1 MSSTPPTGQ
10 GANTSGPIWHTLS
23 VDDALQH
30 AAVDPAKGLS
40 PSEAEER
47 LQKFGPNAFAQAKK
61 EPGLVRFLN
70 QYRDPMQIVLLG
82 AAIISIWIREWS
94 TALLLI
100 ALTLF
105 NAFLALRQEGK
116 AEASVA
122 ALQKMLIVKSKVRRD
137 GQMIELPAEQIVP
150 GDIVLLEA
158 GDRVPADGRII
169 KAATLEIA
177 ESALTGESAPVP
189 KEVAA
194 VTKVETPLGDRVD
207 MAYMNTE
214 VTRGA
219 GEILVTATGMG
230 TEVGHISGLLQTTK
244 VEQTPLTKQ
253 LNRLTNQIVII
264 ALVALFLYLLIGYF
278 RNGQQIN
285 SLLLAGVAF
294 AIASIPTALPA
305 VVTYLLASGTT
316 ALASVGAIVKRLR
329 SVETLGATS
338 AINSDK
344 TGTLTLNQMT
354 AVEMAVVGQRYTIT
368 GSGYGTEGGIKRV
381 GGLPSANLEP
391 FLLPM
396 ALAADAVARDGALVG
411 DPTEGALVVLAA
423 KGGIDAMTTRET
435 YPRVATL
442 PFDAAYKLMATFHH
456 MQDESGHEVI
466 RCFVKGAPD
475 QLLARAS
482 MSVDAEGQ
490 LVALEDVRERYLGYN
505 ESLGKRGLRVM
516 ALARKDFDPASF
528 NPDADLLPLIDGL
541 TLLALVGIVD
551 PPRPEA
557 KAAIAKAREA
567 GIQVRM
573 ITGDHAVT
581 AAAIAEQL
589 GIPGR
594 AISGAEFAALSD
606 AEAQRQIP
614 EIGVIARVAPEDKVR
629 LVNILK
635 KNGNVVAMTGDG
647 VNDAPALK
655 TADIG
660 VAMGITGTDVSK
672 EAAVMILTDDNFA
685 TIIRAVENGRVLY
698 ENLMKYIRFQMGTLF
713 AWILTFLGAAIFN
726 ILGGVPMGPL
736 QVLLIKFS
744 IVIFLA
750 IGLGLGN
757 PRPEVMQEKP
767 RNAGEQIMPTPLAV
781 SLGVSGLIRA
791 ASVLVAIVIAL
802 NVWGNSTAVAQ
813 TMALLTFSMACIFF
827 ALESNDQL
835 RSVFSQQTLE
845 SSRLI
850 RMIGWSL
857 LLLFVVVYMDFL
869 HRLLGTADL
878 TLWHWVVAIALGS
891 LVLWTSEIEKIFRR
905 RAAARAESQTAVSDV
920 TEKAQAA

>member
-1 MSSTPPTGQ
+1 M
-10 GANTSGPIWHTLS
+10 
-23 VDDALQH
+23 
-30 AAVDPAKGLS
+30 
-40 PSEAEER
+40 
-47 LQKFGPNAFAQAKK
+47 
-61 EPGLVRFLN
+61 
-70 QYRDPMQIVLLG
+70 IV
-82 AAIISIWIREWS
+82 
-94 TALLLI
+94 
-100 ALTLF
+100 LTLF

-122 ALQKMLIVKSKVRRD
+122 ALQKLLIVKSKVRR
-137 GQMIELPAEQIVP
+137 GGELLELPAEQIVP
-150 GDIVLLEA
+150 GDIVVLDA

-189 KEVAA
+189 KEVTPVA
-194 VTKVETPLGDRVD
+194 KVETPLGDRVD
-207 MAYMNTE
+207 MAYMQTE

-219 GEILVTATGMG
+219 GEILVTATGMS
-230 TEVGHISGLLQTTK
+230 TEVGHISDLLQTTK
-244 VEQTPLTKQ
+244 IEETPLTKQ
-253 LNRLTNQIVII
+253 LNKLTNQIVII

-278 RNGQQIN
+278 RNGQTVN

-354 AVEMAVVGQRYTIT
+354 AIEMAVMGQRYTIS
-368 GSGYGTEGGIKRV
+368 GSGYGTDGKITHV
-381 GGLPSANLEP
+381 AGLPATDLEP
-391 FLLPM
+391 YLLPM
-396 ALAADAVARDGALVG
+396 ALASDAVAKDGALVG

-423 KGGIDAMTTRET
+423 KGGIDATTTREEF
-435 YPRVATL
+435 PRVATL
-442 PFDAAYKLMATFHH
+442 PFDAAYKLMATFHR
-456 MQDESGHEVI
+456 MTDEDGAEVV

-475 QLLARAS
+475 QLLDRA
-482 MSVDAEGQ
+482 AF
-490 LVALEDVRERYLGYN
+490 ALDSNLQRVPLAPIHDRYLAYN
-505 ESLGKRGLRVM
+505 ASLGKQGLRVM

-528 NPDADLLPLIDGL
+528 DPNADLLPLISDL

-557 KAAIAKAREA
+557 KVAIEKARAA

-594 AISGAEFAALSD
+594 AITGAEFAGLS
-606 AEAQRQIP
+606 EEQAQAQIG

-629 LVNILK
+629 LVNVLK
-635 KNGNVVAMTGDG
+635 RAGNVVAMTGDG

-685 TIIRAVENGRVLY
+685 TIIRAVENGRNLY

-713 AWILTFLGAAIFN
+713 AWILTFLLAAIFN
-726 ILGGVPMGPL
+726 ILGGVPMQPL

-744 IVIFLA
+744 IIIFLA

-767 RNAGEQIMPTPLAV
+767 RKAGEQIMPTPLAV

-791 ASVLVAIVIAL
+791 ASVLVGVVIAL
-802 NVWGNSTAVAQ
+802 NVWGGNTAVAQ
-813 TMALLTFSMACIFF
+813 TMALVTFSMACIFF
-827 ALESNDQL
+827 ALECNDQV
-835 RSVFSQQTLE
+835 RSVFSQETLE
-845 SSRLI
+845 SHRLI

-891 LVLWTSEIEKIFRR
+891 AVLWTSEIEKFFRR
-905 RAAARAESQTAVSDV
+905 RAAARATAATPATTTS
-920 TEKAQAA
+920 AAPVAASAA

>member
-1 MSSTPPTGQ
+1 MSSTTTEQDASTTGP
-10 GANTSGPIWHTLS
+10 AWHTLS
-23 VDDALQH
+23 VSDALQH
-30 AAVDPAKGLS
+30 EEVDPAKGLS
-40 PSEAEER
+40 ASNAAER

-61 EPGLVRFLN
+61 QPGYVQFLN

-82 AAIISIWIREWS
+82 AAIISIIINEWS

-137 GQMIELPAEQIVP
+137 GQMIELPAEQLVP

-158 GDRVPADGRII
+158 GDRVPADGRLI

-189 KEVAA
+189 KEVAPVA
-194 VTKVETPLGDRVD
+194 KAETPLGDRVD

-219 GEILVTATGMG
+219 GEILVTATGME

-244 VEQTPLTKQ
+244 IEQTPLTKQ

-278 RNGQQIN
+278 RNGQTIN

-368 GSGYGTEGGIKRV
+368 GSGYGTEGDIKRV
-381 GGLPSANLEP
+381 GGLPSTNLEP

-396 ALAADAVARDGALVG
+396 ALASDAVARNGELVG

-423 KGGIDAMTTRET
+423 KGGIDATTTREEF
-435 YPRVATL
+435 PRVATL
-442 PFDAAYKLMATFHH
+442 PFDAAYKLMATFHR

-482 MSVDAEGQ
+482 SCLDAEGTQ
-490 LVALEDVRERYLGYN
+490 VALEEVREKYLGYN
-505 ESLGKRGLRVM
+505 EQLGKRGLRVM
-516 ALARKDFDPASF
+516 ALGRKDFDPASF
-528 NPDADLLPLIDGL
+528 DPSADLLPLISDL

-557 KAAIAKAREA
+557 KAAIAKAQAA
-567 GIQVRM
+567 GIRVRM

-594 AISGAEFAALSD
+594 AITGAEFAGLS
-606 AEAQRQIP
+606 EEQAQAQIG

-629 LVNILK
+629 LVNVLK
-635 KNGNVVAMTGDG
+635 RAGNVVAMTGDG

-685 TIIRAVENGRVLY
+685 TIIRAVENGRTLY

-726 ILGGVPMGPL
+726 ILGGVPMQPL

-744 IVIFLA
+744 IIIFLA

-757 PRPEVMQEKP
+757 TRPEVMQEAP
-767 RNAGEQIMPTPLAV
+767 RKAGEQIMPTPLAV

-791 ASVLVAIVIAL
+791 ASVLVAVVFAL
-802 NVWGNSTAVAQ
+802 NTTSNTAVAH
-813 TMALLTFSMACIFF
+813 TMAMVTFSMACIFF
-827 ALESNDQL
+827 ALECNDQV

-891 LVLWTSEIEKIFRR
+891 VVLWTSEIEKIFRR
-905 RAAARAESQTAVSDV
+905 RAAARSNTVVATQPAPVAVS
-920 TEKAQAA
+920 AA

>member
-1 MSSTPPTGQ
+1 MTTSTPPLTNPPSQ
-10 GANTSGPIWHTLS
+10 STTWHVLS
-23 VDDALQH
+23 VGDALQEQSVD
-30 AAVDPAKGLS
+30 AASGLS
-40 PSEAEER
+40 QTEAEAR
-47 LQKFGPNAFAQAKK
+47 LEKYGPNAFAQAKK
-61 EPGLVRFLN
+61 QPGYVRFLN

-82 AAIISIWIREWS
+82 AAVISIIISEWS

-100 ALTLF
+100 VLTLF

-122 ALQKMLIVKSKVRRD
+122 ALQKLLIVKSKVRR
-137 GQMIELPAEQIVP
+137 GGELMELPAEQIVP

-189 KEVAA
+189 KEVTP
-194 VTKVETPLGDRVD
+194 VEKVDTPLGDRVD
-207 MAYMNTE
+207 MAYMQTE

-219 GEILVTATGMG
+219 GEILVTATGMQ
-230 TEVGHISGLLQTTK
+230 TEVGHISDLLQTTK
-244 VEQTPLTKQ
+244 IEETPLTKQ
-253 LNRLTNQIVII
+253 LNKLTNQIVII

-278 RNGQQIN
+278 RNGQTVN

-329 SVETLGATS
+329 SVETLGSVS

-368 GSGYGTEGGIKRV
+368 GSGYGTEGDIKRI

-396 ALAADAVARDGALVG
+396 ALASDAVAKDGALVG

-423 KGGIDAMTTRET
+423 KGGIDATTTREQF
-435 YPRVATL
+435 PRIATL
-442 PFDAAYKLMATFHH
+442 PFDAAYKLMATFHR

-475 QLLARAS
+475 QLLDRAS
-482 MSVDAEGQ
+482 SVLDAELHQ
-490 LVALEDVRERYLGYN
+490 VALEDVQDKYGGYN
-505 ESLGKRGLRVM
+505 ESLGKQGLRVL
-516 ALARKDFDPASF
+516 ALARKDFDPATF
-528 NPDADLLPLIDGL
+528 DPTADLLPLIDDL

-557 KAAIAKAREA
+557 RDAIAKAHAA
-567 GIQVRM
+567 GITVRM

-581 AAAIAEQL
+581 AAAIAAQL

-594 AISGAEFAALSD
+594 AITGAEFEALSEE
-606 AEAQRQIP
+606 EAQAQIG

-629 LVNILK
+629 LVNVLK
-635 KNGNVVAMTGDG
+635 RAGNIVAMTGDG

-685 TIIRAVENGRVLY
+685 TIIRAVENGRTLY

-726 ILGGVPMGPL
+726 ILSGVPMQPL

-767 RNAGEQIMPTPLAV
+767 RKAGEQIMPTPLAV
-781 SLGVSGLIRA
+781 SLGISGLIRA
-791 ASVLVAIVIAL
+791 ASVLIAVVIAL
-802 NVWGNSTAVAQ
+802 NVWGNNTAVAH
-813 TMALLTFSMACIFF
+813 TMAMVTFSMACIFF
-827 ALESNDQL
+827 ALECNDRV
-835 RSVFSQQTLE
+835 RSVFSQETLE
-845 SSRLI
+845 NDRLF

-857 LLLFVVVYMDFL
+857 LLLFVVTYLDFL

-891 LVLWTSEIEKIFRR
+891 VVLWTSEIEKFFRR
-905 RAAARAESQTAVSDV
+905 RSAP
-920 TEKAQAA
+920 TEPEQG

>member
-1 MSSTPPTGQ
+1 MTTSTPPLTNPPSQ
-10 GANTSGPIWHTLS
+10 STTWHVLS
-23 VDDALQH
+23 VGDALQEQSVD
-30 AAVDPAKGLS
+30 AASGLS
-40 PSEAEER
+40 QTEAEAR
-47 LQKFGPNAFAQAKK
+47 LQKYGPNAFAQAKK
-61 EPGLVRFLN
+61 QPGYVRFLN

-82 AAIISIWIREWS
+82 AAIISIVIKEWS

-100 ALTLF
+100 VLTLF

-122 ALQKMLIVKSKVRRD
+122 ALQKMLIVKSKVRR
-137 GQMIELPAEQIVP
+137 GGELIVLPAEQLVP

-158 GDRVPADGRII
+158 GDRVPADGRLI

-189 KEVAA
+189 KEVTPVA
-194 VTKVETPLGDRVD
+194 KVDTPLGDRVD
-207 MAYMNTE
+207 MAYMQTE

-219 GEILVTATGMG
+219 GEMLVTATGMS
-230 TEVGHISGLLQTTK
+230 TEVGHISDLLQTTK
-244 VEQTPLTKQ
+244 IEETPLTKQ
-253 LNRLTNQIVII
+253 LNKLTNQIVII

-278 RNGQQIN
+278 RNGQTIN

-329 SVETLGATS
+329 SVETLGSVS

-368 GSGYGTEGGIKRV
+368 GSGYGTEGDIKRI
-381 GGLPSANLEP
+381 GGLPSADLEP

-396 ALAADAVARDGALVG
+396 ALASDAVAKDGALVG

-423 KGGIDAMTTRET
+423 KGGIDATTTREQF
-435 YPRVATL
+435 PRVATL
-442 PFDAAYKLMATFHH
+442 PFDAAYKLMATFHR
-456 MQDESGHEVI
+456 MTDETGHEVI

-475 QLLARAS
+475 QLRARAS
-482 MSVDAEGQ
+482 SVLDAELHQ
-490 LVALEDVRERYLGYN
+490 VALEDVQDKYGGYN
-505 ESLGKRGLRVM
+505 ESLGKQGLRVL

-528 NPDADLLPLIDGL
+528 DPNADLLPLISDL

-557 KAAIAKAREA
+557 RDAIAKAHAA
-567 GIQVRM
+567 GITVRM

-581 AAAIAEQL
+581 AAAIAAQL

-594 AISGAEFAALSD
+594 AITGAEFEALS
-606 AEAQRQIP
+606 EEQAQAQIG

-629 LVNILK
+629 LVNVLK
-635 KNGNVVAMTGDG
+635 RAGNIVAMTGDG

-685 TIIRAVENGRVLY
+685 TIIRAVENGRALY

-726 ILGGVPMGPL
+726 ILGGVPMQPL

-757 PRPEVMQEKP
+757 PRSDVMRQSP
-767 RNAGEQIMPTPLAV
+767 RKADEQIMPMPLAV
-781 SLGVSGLIRA
+781 SLGISGLIRA
-791 ASVLVAIVIAL
+791 ASVLVAIVFAL
-802 NVWGNSTAVAQ
+802 NSSSNTAVAQ
-813 TMALLTFSMACIFF
+813 TMAIVTFSVACIFF
-827 ALESNDQL
+827 ALECDDQL
-835 RSVFSQQTLE
+835 RSVFREETLE
-845 SSRLI
+845 NDRLI

-857 LLLFVVVYMDFL
+857 LLLFVVTYMDFL

-878 TLWHWVVAIALGS
+878 TLWQWVACIVFASA
-891 LVLWTSEIEKIFRR
+891 VLWTSEIEKFFRR
-905 RAAARAESQTAVSDV
+905 RSAP
-920 TEKAQAA
+920 TEPEQV